1 MTTNLKNTIANN
13 LALATFLLSS
23 GMPFATTIMPANA
36 ASKVNSAPSQ
46 IGLVSQAKQ
55 RRRNDRNP
63 NQNADVDWYMR
74 KVGLPKLSQIGEEEW
89 VDACPSVYVHQGAG
103 TFNSGKTEICPYQ
116 PDRPG
121 WQIVEYDIEVLK
133 NKHGRGSYSGGIIA
147 ENGQFTVNEQQIGD
161 KWKAAIE
168 LADKKGD
175 FETKRK
181 LELEYQRHQ
190 QLIGRYASNKNT
202 FFLKAT
208 ANGGAFRKSVI
219 HVKGKVKMIYL
230 GD

>member
-1 MTTNLKNTIANN
+1 MTTNLKKTITNN
-13 LALATFLLSS
+13 LAIATVLLSS

-36 ASKVNSAPSQ
+36 ASKVNLAPSQ
-46 IGLVSQAKQ
+46 IGLVSQAKPKPT
-55 RRRNDRNP
+55 NDTNP
-63 NQNADVDWYMR
+63 NQNRDVDWYMR
-74 KVGLPKLSQIGEEEW
+74 KAGLPKLSQIGEEEW
-89 VDACPSVYVHQGAG
+89 VNACDVRAQQGAG
-103 TFNSGKTEICPYQ
+103 TFNSGRTETCTYQ
-116 PDRPG
+116 NDRLG
-121 WQIVEYDIEVLK
+121 WQIVEYKIDVLE
-133 NKHGRGSYSGGIIA
+133 NKHGRGSYKGDIIA
-147 ENGQFTVNEQQIGD
+147 KNGQFTVNEQQIGD

-168 LADKKGD
+168 LADKDGD

-219 HVKGKVKMIYL
+219 HVKGKVRMIYV

>member
-1 MTTNLKNTIANN
+1 MTINLKKTIGNN

-63 NQNADVDWYMR
+63 NQNADVDSYM
-74 KVGLPKLSQIGEEEW
+74 KQVGLPKLSQIGEEKW
-89 VDACPSVYVHQGAG
+89 VNACDVRAQQGAV
-103 TFNSGKTEICPYQ
+103 TFNRGRTETCTYQ
-116 PDRPG
+116 NGTSG
-121 WQIVEYDIEVLK
+121 WQIVEYKIDVLK
-133 NKHGRGSYSGGIIA
+133 NKHGRGSYSGNIIA
-147 ENGQFTVNEQQIGD
+147 KNGQFTVDEQQIGD

-181 LELEYQRHQ
+181 LELEYERHQ
-190 QLIGRYASNKNT
+190 RLIRRYASNKNT